1 MKRFACSIFYQQRL
15 GSRFLSYQ
23 QSSMK
28 RPVCDYITLT
38 APERRVR
45 ELLVEYCNYYNTQ
58 NGIGEEDQ
66 LELRITGGWV
76 RDKLLGNESH
86 DIDIAVNHLTGE
98 QFAHGL
104 SDYVSKYQPD
114 LDMHTLHTIKKNPDK
129 SKHLETCTTK
139 LYGIDIDF
147 VNLRS
152 EEYSLDS
159 RVPVIEFGTPQ
170 EDALRR
176 DATLNALFYNLNHS
190 KIEDFTGKGLEDLHH
205 GLLRTP
211 LPPIQTF
218 LDDPLRIIRLIRFA
232 SKFNFM
238 IEQKT
243 LCAMKEEHNKIAL
256 STKISKERIEIEL
269 RKILT
274 SKNPGYGLQLI
285 NYIGLA
291 RSIFYV
297 DSLENEFT
305 KEELKLACDKM
316 PAQLALSTKIYPNF
330 KHIIVN
336 STKKFRHAFAEL
348 LHNEDS
354 MNIFWLAIILQPY
367 SILPPRKPNHDGITK
382 FMKDGLKSKRS
393 DVIKVQAIAQNYKY
407 QTGVIKQL
415 FQDPTTVKR
424 SDLGLYLR
432 QFPGFAPLSLIT
444 DCLLDCMHDLHGAID
459 ISSELPPFPESSQE
473 MLNDEHI
480 NRVINDNVHKY
491 EELFAAIDQLG
502 LADVHTVKPLL
513 DGTTLS
519 KKLDLKPGPWLKC
532 VNDEILVWQL
542 DNVGATRED
551 CFKFVETIISK
562 YTS

>member
-1 MKRFACSIFYQQRL
+1 
-15 GSRFLSYQ
+15 
-23 QSSMK
+23 MK
-28 RPVCDYITLT
+28 RPVCDFITLT

-58 NGIGEEDQ
+58 NGIGEDEQ

-104 SDYVSKYQPD
+104 SKYVKQYQPES
-114 LDMHTLHTIKKNPDK
+114 DMHTLHTIKKNPDK

-190 KIEDFTGKGLEDLHH
+190 KIEDFTGKGLEDLQH

-218 LDDPLRIIRLIRFA
+218 LDDPLRIIRLVRFA

-238 IEQKT
+238 IEHKT
-243 LCAMKEEHNKIAL
+243 LHAMKEKQNKIVL

-274 SKNPGYGLQLI
+274 SKNAGYGLQLI
-285 NYIGLA
+285 NYTGLA
-291 RSIFYV
+291 PSIFYV
-297 DSLENEFT
+297 NSLSDEFT
-305 KEELKLACDKM
+305 KEELKQACDKI
-316 PAQLALSTKIYPNF
+316 PDQITLSTIIYPNF
-330 KHIIVN
+330 KHIILN
-336 STKKFRHAFAEL
+336 STKKFRHAFGDL
-348 LHNEDS
+348 LQDEDS
-354 MNIFWLAIILQPY
+354 LNIFWLAVILQPY
-367 SILPPRKPNHDGITK
+367 SILPPRKPFHDAISK
-382 FMKDGLKSKRS
+382 FLKDGLKSKRS
-393 DVIKVQAIAQNYKY
+393 DVIRIAAIAHNYKY
-407 QTGVIKQL
+407 QTGVLKQL
-415 FQDPTTVKR
+415 FHDPKSIKR

-432 QFPGFAPLSLIT
+432 QFPGYAPLSIIT
-444 DCLLDCMHDLHGAID
+444 DCLLDCIHDLADVID
-459 ISSELPPFPESSQE
+459 IPSELPIPYPELSQE
-473 MLNDEHI
+473 MLNDADI
-480 NRVINDNVHKY
+480 NRIINENVHKY
-491 EELFAAIDQLG
+491 EQLFATIDHLN
-502 LADVHTVKPLL
+502 LTDVHNVKPLI

-519 KKLDLKPGPWLKC
+519 KRLNLKPGPWLKS

-542 DNVGATRED
+542 DNVEATPED
-551 CFKFVETIISK
+551 CFKFVESIISN